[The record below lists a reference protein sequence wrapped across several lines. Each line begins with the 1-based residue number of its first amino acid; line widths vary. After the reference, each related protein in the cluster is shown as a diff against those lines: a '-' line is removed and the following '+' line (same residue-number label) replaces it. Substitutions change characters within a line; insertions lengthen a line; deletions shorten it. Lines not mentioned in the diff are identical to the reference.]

1 MNQLININDNDQS
14 INKSILNN
22 NTAHCGGQHFITTL
36 LTVGGQHFITTL
48 LTVGVNILVTCRKH
62 LHDCII
68 SLK

>member
-36 LTVGGQHFITTL
+36 LTVGGQHLITTL
-48 LTVGVNILVTCRKH
+48 LTVGGSTFYNNTAHCGGQH
-62 LHDCII
+62 FSHM
-68 SLK
+68 